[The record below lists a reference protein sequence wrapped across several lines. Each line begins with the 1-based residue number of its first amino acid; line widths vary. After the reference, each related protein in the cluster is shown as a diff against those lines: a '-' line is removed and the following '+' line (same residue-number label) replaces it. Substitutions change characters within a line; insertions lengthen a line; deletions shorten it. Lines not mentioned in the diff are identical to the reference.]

1 MVNCQCWCVGERGCS
16 DGFTRYAWLSSIAL
30 LPWLPGFPPQAFPTT
45 TLICLSAV
53 NSSPYPGIA
62 PQSLNSSSQSLH
74 LPGDWC
80 PFWGM
85 YGCSKDCMILIPFR
99 LPQIAVS
106 LEALNVSPLTQTI
119 APMCG
124 ARTPASVPPPT
135 KGRSSPTNNCVFC
148 PSSFILLS
156 FAWFYILFSTGQLL
170 LSTVS
175 WCSAYTSVSEGV
187 FLMYPLREMYST
199 PNYSSTILFSLIMSF
214 DAQKVLILMKSNLFF
229 PMLFVFYY
237 HI

>member
-1 MVNCQCWCVGERGCS
+1 MTQQYCLAS
-16 DGFTRYAWLSSIAL
+16 MAAWLSSTDISHHNL
-30 LPWLPGFPPQAFPTT
+30 FPHT

-124 ARTPASVPPPT
+124 ARTASVPPPT

>member
-1 MVNCQCWCVGERGCS
+1 MAPRLHVTQQCCLAPMDVQ
-16 DGFTRYAWLSSIAL
+16 LSSTGVSHHSL
-30 LPWLPGFPPQAFPTT
+30 SPHT

-106 LEALNVSPLTQTI
+106 LKALNVSPLIQTI

-135 KGRSSPTNNCVFC
+135 KGRSSPTNNSVFC
-148 PSSFILLS
+148 PSSFIIPS
-156 FAWFYILFSTGQLL
+156 FAWFYILFSTGQVL

-175 WCSAYTSVSEGV
+175 WCSADSV
-187 FLMYPLREMYST
+187 
-199 PNYSSTILFSLIMSF
+199 
-214 DAQKVLILMKSNLFF
+214 
-229 PMLFVFYY
+229 
-237 HI
+237 